1 MPTTEDLFAGFTI
14 GDWEVLPGKGVLR
27 RGDQEE
33 RPEPK
38 VFAVLIALA
47 KRDGNLATRD
57 DLIEDVWDG
66 RPIGDEPINR
76 CLSQLRGHLGDRN
89 RPHQYVETL
98 QRRGYRLMKP
108 VVLHECVATS
118 DAHREPKPVPRGWKA
133 AATVMAAALL
143 AVIVLTM
150 RPSTP
155 ESELRSV
162 AVLPIEN
169 LSGDPSNQYVADG
182 IKNALVQRLAES
194 PELTVKNTRVRYD
207 LEPKQMAEALGVE
220 NILTGALQMEGSTLK
235 VTYLVSR
242 GEDNVTIGSGEVNGE
257 LDAIFSLQ
265 ERLATEIHNGLASGT
280 APELITLY
288 TPDSRAY
295 NSYMRGIYAFEHRGE
310 ARNLESAIGL
320 FQESIRL
327 DKYYGPAYLSLAT
340 AYALLPAYR
349 DAPLD
354 ETARLAVQT
363 VEMGVAVDSNIR
375 DAAGAVY
382 GSVYHKQK
390 KWLQSEEAYRR
401 AVSARVVDSNAFNW
415 YSRMLASVGRLDDS
429 LREALA
435 AVAIDPDNAVI
446 NSRVAIV
453 HTWLGNGK
461 EAHEFFRRASALGA
475 TGKRHLLA
483 YSLLLAR
490 DGQFEQAADAAATA
504 TRMEGVDVEWVQ
516 PVFAAFEDSAL
527 SGSALRALD
536 LAATNGALA
545 PEVELVART
554 VLGDLDGAVAVAR
567 QLEQPGERF
576 EMDLLFAPEL
586 QAMRDHPDFLPLLER
601 LGVVAYWQ
609 QAGCEFNG
617 QKAVCD
623 AD

>member
-1 MPTTEDLFAGFTI
+1 M

-108 VVLHECVATS
+108 VVLHGRVATS
-118 DAHREPKPVPRGWKA
+118 DARREPNPVPRGWKA

-155 ESELRSV
+155 ELELRSV

-169 LSGDPSNQYVADG
+169 LSGDASNQYVADG
-182 IKNALVQRLAES
+182 IKNALVQRLAAS
-194 PELTVKNTRVRYD
+194 PDLTVKNTRVRYD
-207 LEPKQMAEALGVE
+207 LEPEQLAEALGVE
-220 NILTGALQMEGSTLK
+220 NILTGALQIEGSTLK

-242 GEDNVTIGSGEVNGE
+242 GADNVTIGSGEVNGE
-257 LDAIFSLQ
+257 LDSIFSLQ
-265 ERLATEIHNGLASGT
+265 ERLATEIHNGLASG
-280 APELITLY
+280 AVPELITLY

-295 NSYMRGIYAFEHRGE
+295 NSYMRGIYAFEHRGQGK
-310 ARNLESAIGL
+310 NLEDAIGL

-363 VEMGVAVDSNIR
+363 VEMGVAVDNNIR

-390 KWLQSEEAYRR
+390 KWLKSEEAYRR

-446 NSRVAIV
+446 NSRVAIA
-453 HTWLGNGK
+453 HTWLGNAK
-461 EAHEFFRRASALGA
+461 EAHEFFRRADALGA

-483 YSLLLAR
+483 YSLLLVR
-490 DGQFEQAADAAATA
+490 DGRFEKAADAAATA
-504 TRMEGVDVEWVQ
+504 TRMSGVDVEWVQ

-527 SGSALRALD
+527 SGPALQALD
-536 LAATNGALA
+536 LATTNGTLA
-545 PEVELVART
+545 PEVELFART
-554 VLGDLDGAVAVAR
+554 VFGDLDGAMAVAR

-617 QKAVCD
+617 QKAVCTTD
-623 AD
+623 